1 MENMENGD
9 DNIMFTKQ
17 TDLKL
22 PAFNQ
27 RMNISLRYGW
37 QAKAKDII
45 SSTGDDVTMFNNQ
58 KLATKR

>member
-1 MENMENGD
+1 MENGD

-27 RMNISLRYGW
+27 RMNASLRYGW
-37 QAKAKDII
+37 QAEAKDII
-45 SSTGDDVTMFNNQ
+45 ISGDDVTMFKNQ
-58 KLATKR
+58 KLATKT

>member
-27 RMNISLRYGW
+27 RMNASLRYGW
-37 QAKAKDII
+37 QAEAKDII
-45 SSTGDDVTMFNNQ
+45 SSSGDDVTMFNNQ
-58 KLATKR
+58 KLATKT